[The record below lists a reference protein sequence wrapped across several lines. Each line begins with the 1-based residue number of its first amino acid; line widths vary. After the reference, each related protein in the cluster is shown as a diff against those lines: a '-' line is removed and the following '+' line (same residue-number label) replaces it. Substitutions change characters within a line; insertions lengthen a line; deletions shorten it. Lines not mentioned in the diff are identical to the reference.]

1 MTLFCS
7 FCGKSQDEVAK
18 LIAGPTVHIYSECVD
33 LCHNIVH
40 PSGRDRPAEPP
51 EPPDLSHLA
60 STTTAAI
67 AALQQTVDMLQAA
80 VRTMPPP
87 KAAAPPMGEVI
98 GFDEA
103 ALTT

>member
-7 FCGKSQDEVAK
+7 FCGKSQHEVAK
-18 LIAGPTVHIYSECVD
+18 LIAGPTVHICSECVD

-40 PSGRDRPAEPP
+40 PSGPDRPA

-67 AALQQTVDMLQAA
+67 AALRQTVDMLQAA
-80 VRTMPPP
+80 VRTLPPP
-87 KAAAPPMGEVI
+87 KPAAPSMGEVI
-98 GFDEA
+98 GFDDA
-103 ALTT
+103 VPTT